1 MAEKWARFAVVCLV
15 LAGCGGG
22 GGDVIDAA
30 GGGTGG
36 DGGGGGSLHCA
47 LTGCEIAK
55 LPPTSSMPAGSA
67 TYTGRASVT
76 TTLAS
81 GALRTTNADLALSAN
96 FPARSLS
103 VGLTNFVTGST
114 VYTGSAAGA
123 GSISGNSFSAQY
135 SGVLTAPAQGA
146 VPISGDM
153 TGVFR
158 GENAAALNGEIS
170 ITDGGATGGDAFG
183 QFYANKD

>member
-1 MAEKWARFAVVCLV
+1 VAEKWARFLVVCLV

-22 GGDVIDAA
+22 GDVIEAA

-36 DGGGGGSLHCA
+36 DGAGGGSLHCA

-96 FPARSLS
+96 FAARSLS

-114 VYTGSAAGA
+114 VYAGSAAGV

-183 QFYANKD
+183 QFYANKN